1 MKSRLSSNNLLVLLL
16 WATSIALSADAAG
29 ADVKNFERPK
39 ISRFQESGD
48 FVWCSAKYLAV
59 SKHSR
64 GPDAGIRL
72 LNIESGQVRKLT
84 TNTRHRV
91 VACTPDDKHIFF
103 VENGISG
110 TVNEFNVDK
119 GKQQVIYSNNL
130 FQHGVIEDA
139 PISPSGELLIGP
151 RTLSERVTLSDR
163 SLNGI
168 HIPDEFSGKTV
179 SGIAWSEDG
188 TVFLV
193 FNSELGDSKSNPQKL
208 LTMKSGNLHPKAI
221 DLPRIKDNQFRQ
233 AGWSSVAKRLY
244 LLAWDDAK
252 LYELDPENP
261 TQSLR
266 LIAKD
271 VGEFKTMPNG
281 ALVYLQIFGVADSK
295 RDDTSTIKKDAH
307 RSLLLQTA
315 KGEVAEL
322 LRVPYMSL
330 GISGIQ
336 VSPKG
341 ESIAVRITKI
351 GQRND
356 SAEINIFHL
365 GLK

>member
-1 MKSRLSSNNLLVLLL
+1 MKTQFFSSNLLL
-16 WATSIALSADAAG
+16 FLLWVASNALNAHAAG
-29 ADVKNFERPK
+29 SGIKNFEKPK

-64 GPDAGIRL
+64 DPDAGIRL

-103 VENGISG
+103 VENGIRG
-110 TVNEFNVDK
+110 TVNEFDIDR

-168 HIPDEFSGKTV
+168 HIPDDLSGRTV

-188 TVFLV
+188 TVFVV
-193 FNSELGDSKSNPQKL
+193 FNSELGDSKNNPQKL
-208 LTMKSGNLHPKAI
+208 LTMKSGNLHPKVI
-221 DLPRIKDNQFRQ
+221 DLPSIKDNQFRQ
-233 AGWSSVAKRLY
+233 AGWSSVARRLY

-252 LYELDPENP
+252 LYELEPENP

-271 VGEFKTMPNG
+271 VLEFKTMPNG
-281 ALVYLQIFGVADSK
+281 ALVYLQIFGVTDSK
-295 RDDTSTIKKDAH
+295 RDDTSTIDKDAY

-315 KGEVAEL
+315 KGEIAEL
-322 LRVPYMSL
+322 LRVPYRSL
-330 GISGIQ
+330 GIRGIQ
-336 VSPKG
+336 VSPGG
-341 ESIAVRITKI
+341 EAIAVRITKI
-351 GQRND
+351 GGRND
-356 SAEINIFHL
+356 VTEINIFHAWS
-365 GLK
+365 K

>member
-1 MKSRLSSNNLLVLLL
+1 MKNRLSSNNLLVLLL
-16 WATSIALSADAAG
+16 WATSIALNADAADS
-29 ADVKNFERPK
+29 DVKNLERPK

-103 VENGISG
+103 VENGIRA
-110 TVNEFNVDK
+110 TVNEFDIDK

-168 HIPDEFSGKTV
+168 HIPDDFSGKTV

-188 TVFLV
+188 TVFVV
-193 FNSELGDSKSNPQKL
+193 FNSEFGDNKNSPQKL
-208 LTMKSGNLHPKAI
+208 LILKSGNLRPTVI
-221 DLPRIKDNQFRQ
+221 DLPSIKDNQFRQ
-233 AGWSSVAKRLY
+233 AGWSSVARRLY

-271 VGEFKTMPNG
+271 VDEFKTMPNG
-281 ALVYLQIFGVADSK
+281 ALVYLQTFGVVSSK
-295 RDDTSTIKKDAH
+295 RDDTSTIHRGAH
-307 RSLLLQTA
+307 HSLLLQTA

-322 LRVPYMSL
+322 LRVPYISL

-336 VSPKG
+336 VSPNG
-341 ESIAVRITKI
+341 ESIAFRITKI

-356 SAEINIFHL
+356 SAEIDIFHVD
-365 GLK
+365 LK

>member
-1 MKSRLSSNNLLVLLL
+1 MKTQFFSSNLLL
-16 WATSIALSADAAG
+16 FLLWVASNALNAHAAG
-29 ADVKNFERPK
+29 SGIKNFEKPK

-64 GPDAGIRL
+64 DPDAGIRL

-103 VENGISG
+103 VENGIRG
-110 TVNEFNVDK
+110 TVNEFDIDR

-168 HIPDEFSGKTV
+168 HIPDDFLGKTV
-179 SGIAWSEDG
+179 SGIAWSEDEA
-188 TVFLV
+188 VFLV
-193 FNSELGDSKSNPQKL
+193 FNSELGDSKNNPQKL
-208 LTMKSGNLHPKAI
+208 LTMKSGNLHPKVI
-221 DLPRIKDNQFRQ
+221 DLPSIKDNQFRQ
-233 AGWSSVAKRLY
+233 AGWSSVARRLY

-252 LYELDPENP
+252 LYELEPENP

-271 VGEFKTMPNG
+271 VLEFKTMPNG
-281 ALVYLQIFGVADSK
+281 ALVYLQIFGVTDSK
-295 RDDTSTIKKDAH
+295 RDDTSTIDKDAY

-315 KGEVAEL
+315 KGEIAEL

-336 VSPKG
+336 VSPGG
-341 ESIAVRITKI
+341 EAIAVGITKI
-351 GQRND
+351 GGRND
-356 SAEINIFHL
+356 VTEINILHV
-365 GLK
+365 GSK

>member
-1 MKSRLSSNNLLVLLL
+1 MKNKSLLSNLLLFLL
-16 WATSIALSADAAG
+16 WANSIALNAEAAG
-29 ADVKNFERPK
+29 SDVKNFERPE

-48 FVWCSAKYLAV
+48 FVWCSAKYLVV

-72 LNIESGQVRKLT
+72 LNIESGQVRKFT

-103 VENGISG
+103 VENGIRG
-110 TVNEFNVDK
+110 TVNEFDIDK

-179 SGIAWSEDG
+179 AGIAWSEDG

-193 FNSELGDSKSNPQKL
+193 FNSELGDSKNNPQKL
-208 LTMKSGNLHPKAI
+208 LIMKSGNLHPKVI

-233 AGWSSVAKRLY
+233 AGWSSLARRLY

-271 VGEFKTMPNG
+271 VDEFKTMPNG
-281 ALVYLQIFGVADSK
+281 ALVYLQTFGVVSSK
-295 RDDTSTIKKDAH
+295 RDDTSTIHRGAH
-307 RSLLLQTA
+307 HSLLLQTA
-315 KGEVAEL
+315 KGKSTEL
-322 LRVPYMSL
+322 ARVPFISL
-330 GISGIQ
+330 GMSGIQ
-336 VSPKG
+336 VSPNG
-341 ESIAVRITKI
+341 ESIAVRITKN
-351 GQRND
+351 GQPND
-356 SAEINIFHL
+356 SAEIQVIHVKSN
-365 GLK
+365 